1 MPAQYHCFR
10 PLYSQASAAAAAD
23 GRMST
28 DTSVDAVASGQCL
41 VALTDVFVNLDERVL
56 FDVT

>member
-1 MPAQYHCFR
+1 MPVRYQRFR
-10 PLYSQASAAAAAD
+10 PLYSQASAAAAD

-41 VALTDVFVNLDERVL
+41 VSLTDVFVNLDESVL

>member
-1 MPAQYHCFR
+1 MPARYQCFR
-10 PLYSQASAAAAAD
+10 LLYSQASAAAAD
-23 GRMST
+23 GRMSM

-41 VALTDVFVNLDERVL
+41 VALTDVFVNLDESVL

>member
-1 MPAQYHCFR
+1 MPAQYHRFR
-10 PLYSQASAAAAAD
+10 PLYSQASAAAD